1 MTTGATSIAMHPTEC
16 HRLFASAG
24 NAVLEFDLRGKAVM
38 IKEHAGLHT
47 GCEDEI
53 NQVGGGGGGGRGSED
68 TPRHNTSLTYQ
79 PRQTDYHTQ
88 QRGLHG
94 IS

>member
-1 MTTGATSIAMHPTEC
+1 
-16 HRLFASAG
+16 
-24 NAVLEFDLRGKAVM
+24 M

-53 NQVGGGGGGGRGSED
+53 NQVGGGGGGGCGSED
-68 TPRHNTSLTYQ
+68 THQGTTQSLTYQ